1 MNFFLRRYVNTVH
14 QSNNV
19 TEKELTTMPDLASRN
34 LFHDK
39 VRLIVTLTGIIFA
52 VVLVAIQTG
61 LFIGFSTTTSN
72 LIDNSHADLWVMSK
86 GVRYIDV
93 GTPFPERKLYQV
105 RSVPGIERAEKYIV
119 FFTLWKKPDGGEE
132 NVEIVGFDPDNGF
145 GGPWNLVQGSIHD
158 VKPEN
163 NIIVDRFYTKK
174 LDVERP
180 GQIFEMLGHRAR
192 VVGFTSGIRTFTTS
206 PLVFTSY
213 KNALDF
219 TGIPVDRTM
228 FVLVKAKPGVPLDQL
243 RRAILARVDAVDVY
257 TTPEFSANT
266 SNYWMFGTGAGVTVL
281 IAAGL
286 GLIVGIVVV
295 AQTIYAAT
303 IDHIREYGTLKA
315 MGATNGYIY
324 RIILKQSLI
333 SALIGYAAGM
343 SIALVVIRISQGGG
357 PAIILPNT
365 VKAGL
370 FLLTLFMC
378 TSAAIVSIRKVT
390 SIDPAMVFKG

>member
-1 MNFFLRRYVNTVH
+1 
-14 QSNNV
+14 
-19 TEKELTTMPDLASRN
+19 MPDLASRN
-34 LFHDK
+34 LFHDR

-61 LFIGFSTTTSN
+61 LFLGFSTTTSN

-86 GVRYIDV
+86 GVRYIEV
-93 GTPFPERKLYQV
+93 GVPFPERKLYQV
-105 RSVPGIERAEKYIV
+105 RSVPGVQLAEKYIV
-119 FFTLWKKPDGGEE
+119 RFSLWKRPDGGEE
-132 NVEIVGFDPDNGF
+132 NCEIIGFNPDTGF
-145 GGPWNLVQGSIHD
+145 GGPWNLTEGSLAA

-163 NIIVDRFYTKK
+163 HVIVDRFYVAK
-174 LDVERP
+174 LGVTHLGQTVEMR
-180 GQIFEMLGHRAR
+180 GHRGR
-192 VVGFTSGIRTFTTS
+192 VVGYTNGIRTFTTA
-206 PLVFTSY
+206 PLIFTSY
-213 KNALDF
+213 KNALDYA
-219 TGIPVDRTM
+219 GLPIDQTM
-228 FVLVKAKPGVPLDQL
+228 FILVKAQPGVPLEQL
-243 RRAILARVDAVDVY
+243 RHDILARVEGVDVY
-257 TTPEFSANT
+257 TTPEFSSRT
-266 SNYWMFGTGAGVTVL
+266 SRYWMFGTGAGITVL

-343 SIALVVIRISQGGG
+343 SIALIVIKVSEGGG
-357 PAIILPNT
+357 PAIVLPNE